1 MNKTTTKIA
10 FVSILSLA
18 LFSVKVSAQTF
29 TTLGIGIN
37 PPVGTLHVHTTQGY
51 FNDLPIRDGGTQ
63 YDYYETLFHI
73 TNPTTGTGSSD
84 GFVIKQR
91 DNAITLRQFE
101 EAPVHF
107 FGYNG
112 TGFTIQST
120 GNLGIGITQPTAK
133 LHVNGDLKVVTSLN
147 TGSYA
152 SFCTDGQS
160 LTIGVAHTQELGF
173 GSTYI
178 GFNAQKTGTTWSR
191 KNNTWL
197 NGGAVIWATMDGDL
211 LFANLPSTGGSN
223 VTGITDAQI
232 MSSVNMRLG
241 ADGVLYAKEIKV
253 TLTDWPDFVFSNGF
267 RLLSL
272 AETESYIKE
281 NGHLP
286 GVPSAAEVEEEGMS
300 VGEMNKVL
308 LQKVEELTLH
318 VIELQKQIDEL
329 KKGTGHE

>member
-1 MNKTTTKIA
+1 MNNKKTKTAILAMIA
-10 FVSILSLA
+10 LTF
-18 LFSVKVSAQTF
+18 FSVKVSAQTL
-29 TTLGIGIN
+29 TTLGVGIN
-37 PPVGTLHVHTTQGY
+37 PPVGTLHVHTVEGYYWDQPVRQGA
-51 FNDLPIRDGGTQ
+51 F
-63 YDYYETLFHI
+63 DYYKTNIRI
-73 TNPTTGTGSSD
+73 TNTSTGTGNTD
-84 GFVIKQR
+84 GFLIEQMNGAVTFQQYEN
-91 DNAITLRQFE
+91 D
-101 EAPVHF
+101 PVYF
-107 FGYNG
+107 FGYDG
-112 TGFTIQST
+112 TGFTILPN
-120 GNLGIGITQPTAK
+120 GRVGIGTVQPECR
-133 LHVNGDLKVVTSLN
+133 LHVDGSAKVVEHITS
-147 TGSYA
+147 GSYA
-152 SFCTDGQS
+152 SFCTNGQP
-160 LTIGVAHTQELGF
+160 LTIGMAHTQDLGF

-197 NGGAVIWATMDGDL
+197 NGGAVIWATMEGDL

-241 ADGVLYAKEIKV
+241 ADGILYAKEIKV

-286 GVPSAAEVEEEGMS
+286 GVPSAAEVEEKGMN

-329 KKGTGHE
+329 KTQQNEN

>member
-1 MNKTTTKIA
+1 MIA
-10 FVSILSLA
+10 LSF
-18 LFSVKVSAQTF
+18 FSVKVSAQTF

-37 PPVGTLHVHTTQGY
+37 PPIGTLHVHTVEGYYWDQPVRQGA
-51 FNDLPIRDGGTQ
+51 F
-63 YDYYETLFHI
+63 DYYKTNIRI
-73 TNPTTGTGSSD
+73 TNTSTGTGNTD
-84 GFVIKQR
+84 GFLIEQM
-91 DNAITLRQFE
+91 N
-101 EAPVHF
+101 
-107 FGYNG
+107 
-112 TGFTIQST
+112 
-120 GNLGIGITQPTAK
+120 
-133 LHVNGDLKVVTSLN
+133 
-147 TGSYA
+147 
-152 SFCTDGQS
+152 
-160 LTIGVAHTQELGF
+160 
-173 GSTYI
+173 
-178 GFNAQKTGTTWSR
+178 
-191 KNNTWL
+191 
-197 NGGAVIWATMDGDL
+197 GAVIWATMEGDL

-241 ADGVLYAKEIKV
+241 ADGILYAKEIKV
-253 TLTDWPDFVFSNGF
+253 TLTNWPDFVFSNGF

-286 GVPSAAEVEEEGMS
+286 GVPSAAEVEEKGMS